1 MTFLTI
7 LGDMETVRSFRLVLE
22 GKTGNEIPEPSRLEF
37 FRKVFCKQFS
47 FIYLFIKV
55 DLHITL
61 Q

>member
-1 MTFLTI
+1 
-7 LGDMETVRSFRLVLE
+7 METVRSFRLVLE